1 MKCVKSS
8 IINNS
13 RINCSLEINHE
24 GKCNINKKKKFY
36 FLCGL
41 PRSGNTLFSSIM
53 NQNPKIS
60 VTANSMISNIF
71 IGAELLKTSE
81 IYNNY
86 PDEKSLDNITKKRRS
101 NAMAYF
107 EGINM
112 TEMFIPDEKVNEF
125 NTYHTFVVQTKYRDE
140 LKQYLS
146 SKGIDTAIHYPI
158 PIHLQPASKK
168 MGYKVGDFPI
178 TEEQSS
184 EILTLPVNQYLTSF
198 DLKRII
204 SAINQFER
212 EKNV

>member
-1 MKCVKSS
+1 MANRNVVNKFGNV
-8 IINNS
+8 S
-13 RINCSLEINHE
+13 RMDNLQAAILNYRLTKLEE
-24 GKCNINKKKKFY
+24 
-36 FLCGL
+36 
-41 PRSGNTLFSSIM
+41 
-53 NQNPKIS
+53 
-60 VTANSMISNIF
+60 VTQ
-71 IGAELLKTSE
+71 
-81 IYNNY
+81 
-86 PDEKSLDNITKKRRS
+86 KRRS